1 MEKFV
6 EIDAATV
13 SGKVGWEMEACF
25 ELKRAATNSK
35 GQMLLTFNNGKFDGP
50 GYEAKGTYAVSII
63 LDATGDFSNHEFLTK
78 EEADELFER
87 HL

>member
-6 EIDAATV
+6 EIDAASV

-25 ELKRAATNSK
+25 ELKRAATNSE
-35 GQMLLTFNNGKFDGP
+35 GQMVLTFNNGKLDGP
-50 GYEAKGTYAVSII
+50 DYAAKGTYSVGII
-63 LDATGDFSNHEFLTK
+63 LDTAGDFSNREFLTK
-78 EEADELFER
+78 EEADELFES